1 MVKLFPGDIMG
12 FIAKRTK
19 GKNTYYLYQE
29 SYREKINQKNSG
41 KNPGSGK
48 SKVCSR
54 TQYLGSAEHI
64 LQCVKNKRKPYS
76 VKVRKFGLIA
86 AAYQASKKI
95 HLINILKKHIQ
106 GNRAG
111 VSRWIYFFVA
121 IINRLDHATSKN
133 KMSKWLKKTILP
145 ELLNFD
151 HRKLT
156 SKNFWYSTDDIIS
169 EKDIGMRRQRQR
181 QRQRKRKKESG
192 SDDHDRE
199 RDVDVGVGVGVD
211 MDVDVDVDVDLMVGI
226 DDHTFNT
233 IETELFYSIDNLMGL
248 SPSVI
253 CYDTTN
259 FYTYIEEPARAKLA
273 NTCHSKDSRHHLK
286 HVGLLMAVEKSYGI
300 PLISRVYKANNHD
313 SKVFSFIL
321 ADLII
326 ALKKICHSDYDIV
339 IVLDKGNNSEK
350 NFKSMAGKISWVGAL
365 VPSHYEE
372 LINLEFDHY
381 HGTWKGKRFYR
392 CKKKVMGI
400 DCIIVLT
407 FNSATKRKQQHSL
420 KRGIEK
426 LKQDIVK
433 RWESYKK
440 APTAITQGIKTMK
453 NKSRYGKCIEV
464 SVESVDADVDVDAD
478 ADVRERQLHFQENS
492 QEIKEREK
500 RFGKNLIFSNMLDAE
515 TGYLIDTYDE
525 KNIIE
530 SDFQLLK
537 DTTII
542 RFRPIRHWTDS
553 KIRAFAFCCVVSMT
567 LMRVMQWMVHQEG
580 YKMSANV
587 LKDELTDI
595 EEVINVYSLKEAVRM
610 ITQRS
615 TVQDKL
621 WKIFNLE
628 EIKEMLLLQ

>member
-1 MVKLFPGDIMG
+1 MG

-19 GKNTYYLYQE
+19 GKKTYYIYQE
-29 SYREKINQKNSG
+29 SYREKINQNHLD

-54 TQYLGSAEHI
+54 TQYLGSAQHI
-64 LQCVKNKRKPYS
+64 LHCVKNERKPYS

-86 AAYQASKKI
+86 AAYQTSKKI
-95 HLINILKKHIQ
+95 HLIDILKKHIQ
-106 GNRAG
+106 GNRAS
-111 VSRWIYFFVA
+111 VPRWIYFFVA

-145 ELLNFD
+145 QLLNFD

-169 EKDIGMRRQRQR
+169 EKDIRSRRQRQT
-181 QRQRKRKKESG
+181 QRQRKKGKGKGKESG
-192 SDDHDRE
+192 SDDHDRDRDPE
-199 RDVDVGVGVGVD
+199 LEPELDVDGDGD
-211 MDVDVDVDVDLMVGI
+211 INLDLMVGI
-226 DDHTFNT
+226 DDNTFNI

-273 NTCHSKDSRHHLK
+273 NTCHSKDSKHHLK

-300 PLISRVYKANNHD
+300 PLISRVYRANSHD

-321 ADLII
+321 TDLII
-326 ALKKICHSDYDIV
+326 ALKKICHSDSDIV

-350 NFKSMAGKISWVGAL
+350 NFKTMAGKISWVGAL

-392 CKKKVMGI
+392 CKKRVMGI

-407 FNSATKRKQQHSL
+407 FNRATKRKQQHSL

-440 APTAITQGIKTMK
+440 TPTAITQGIKTMK
-453 NKSRYGKCIEV
+453 NKSHYGKCIEV
-464 SVESVDADVDVDAD
+464 SVVSVDVDVNG
-478 ADVRERQLHFQENS
+478 RERQLHFQENS

-580 YKMSANV
+580 YKMSTNV

-610 ITQRS
+610 ISQRS
-615 TVQDKL
+615 AVQEKL

-628 EIKEMLLLQ
+628 EVKEMLLLQ

>member
-1 MVKLFPGDIMG
+1 VVKSSFDDIMG
-12 FIAKRTK
+12 FIAKRIK

-29 SYREKINQKNSG
+29 SYREKINEKHSG

-48 SKVCSR
+48 SRVRSR
-54 TQYLGSAEHI
+54 TEYLGSAEHI
-64 LQCVKNKRKPYS
+64 LASVRNKRKPYS
-76 VKVRKFGLIA
+76 VKVRNFGLIA
-86 AAYQASKKI
+86 AAFQVSQKI
-95 HLINILKKHIQ
+95 DLVQILKKHIH
-106 GNRAG
+106 GNR
-111 VSRWIYFFVA
+111 SRIPRWIYFFVT

-169 EKDIGMRRQRQR
+169 EKGIKMRRE
-181 QRQRKRKKESG
+181 KENG
-192 SDDHDRE
+192 DDDL
-199 RDVDVGVGVGVD
+199 
-211 MDVDVDVDVDLMVGI
+211 DLMVGI
-226 DDHTFNT
+226 DDNTFNT

-248 SPSVI
+248 SPGVI

-273 NTCHSKDSRHHLK
+273 NTCHSKDSKHHLK

-300 PLISRVYKANNHD
+300 PLISRVYRANSHD
-313 SKVFSFIL
+313 SKLFSFIL
-321 ADLII
+321 SDLII
-326 ALKKICHSDYDIV
+326 ALKKMCKSDSEIV
-339 IVLDKGNNSEK
+339 IVLDKGNNSKE
-350 NFKSMAGKISWVGAL
+350 NFKNMAGKISWVGAL

-372 LINLEFDHY
+372 LMNLEFDHY
-381 HGTWKGKRFYR
+381 HGNWKEKLFYR
-392 CKKKVMGI
+392 CKRDVMGI
-400 DCIIVLT
+400 ECIIVLT
-407 FNSATKRKQQHSL
+407 FNSATKRKKQHSL

-433 RWESYKK
+433 KWESYKK
-440 APTAITQGIKTMK
+440 TPTAITQGIKTMK
-453 NKSRYGKCIEV
+453 NKSRYGACFEV
-464 SVESVDADVDVDAD
+464 SVDVY
-478 ADVRERQLHFQENS
+478 EKQLHFQENPE
-492 QEIKEREK
+492 EIKKREK

-515 TGYLIDTYDE
+515 TGYLIDTYNE

-567 LMRVMQWMVHQEG
+567 LVRVMQWMAQQAG
-580 YKMSANV
+580 YEMSTNV

-595 EEVINVYSLKEAVRM
+595 EEVINVYSLKEVERM

-615 TVQDKL
+615 AVQNKL

-628 EIKEMLLLQ
+628 EIKDMLLLH

>member
-1 MVKLFPGDIMG
+1 MVKSSFGDIMG

-29 SYREKINQKNSG
+29 SYREKINEKHSG

-48 SKVCSR
+48 SRVRSR
-54 TQYLGSAEHI
+54 TEYLGSAEHI
-64 LQCVKNKRKPYS
+64 LASVRNKRKPYS
-76 VKVRKFGLIA
+76 VKVRNFGLIA
-86 AAYQASKKI
+86 AAFQVSQKI
-95 HLINILKKHIQ
+95 DLVQILKKHIH
-106 GNRAG
+106 GNR
-111 VSRWIYFFVA
+111 SRIPRWIYFFVT

-169 EKDIGMRRQRQR
+169 EKEIKMRRE
-181 QRQRKRKKESG
+181 KKNG
-192 SDDHDRE
+192 DDDL
-199 RDVDVGVGVGVD
+199 
-211 MDVDVDVDVDLMVGI
+211 DLMVGI
-226 DDHTFNT
+226 DDNTFNT

-248 SPSVI
+248 SPGVI

-273 NTCHSKDSRHHLK
+273 NTCHSKDSKHHLK

-300 PLISRVYKANNHD
+300 PLISRVYRANSHD
-313 SKVFSFIL
+313 SKLFSFIL
-321 ADLII
+321 SDLII
-326 ALKKICHSDYDIV
+326 ALKKMCKSDSEIV
-339 IVLDKGNNSEK
+339 IVLDKGNNSKE
-350 NFKSMAGKISWVGAL
+350 NFKNMAGKISWVGAL

-372 LINLEFDHY
+372 LMNLEFDHY
-381 HGTWKGKRFYR
+381 HGNWKEKLFYR
-392 CKKKVMGI
+392 CKRDVMGI
-400 DCIIVLT
+400 ECIIVLT
-407 FNSATKRKQQHSL
+407 FNSATKRKKQHSL

-433 RWESYKK
+433 KWESYKK
-440 APTAITQGIKTMK
+440 TPTAITQGIKTMK
-453 NKSRYGKCIEV
+453 NKSRYGTCFEV
-464 SVESVDADVDVDAD
+464 SVDVYDK
-478 ADVRERQLHFQENS
+478 QLHFQENPE
-492 QEIKEREK
+492 EIKKREK

-515 TGYLIDTYDE
+515 TGYLIDTYNE

-567 LMRVMQWMVHQEG
+567 LVRVMQWMAQQAG
-580 YKMSANV
+580 YEMSTNV
-587 LKDELTDI
+587 LKDELTDK
-595 EEVINVYSLKEAVRM
+595 EEVINVCSLKEAERM

-615 TVQDKL
+615 AVQDKL
-621 WKIFNLE
+621 WKTFNLE
-628 EIKEMLLLQ
+628 EIKDMLLLQ

>member
-1 MVKLFPGDIMG
+1 MG
-12 FIAKRTK
+12 FIAKRTN

-29 SYREKINQKNSG
+29 SYREKISQKHAG
-41 KNPGSGK
+41 KKPGSGK

-54 TQYLGSAEHI
+54 TQYLGSAEHV
-64 LQCVKNKRKPYS
+64 LACVKNKRKPYT
-76 VKVRKFGLIA
+76 VKVRSFGLIA
-86 AAYQASKKI
+86 AAYQVSKKI
-95 HLINILKKHIQ
+95 DLIQILKKHIQ
-106 GNRAG
+106 GNRSQ
-111 VSRWIYFFVA
+111 VPRWIYFLVT
-121 IINRLDHATSKN
+121 IINRLDQATSKN
-133 KMSKWLKKTILP
+133 KMSKWLEKTILP
-145 ELLNFD
+145 ELLDFD

-169 EKDIGMRRQRQR
+169 EKEIKMQRE
-181 QRQRKRKKESG
+181 KENA
-192 SDDHDRE
+192 DDDR
-199 RDVDVGVGVGVD
+199 
-211 MDVDVDVDVDLMVGI
+211 DLMVGI
-226 DDHTFNT
+226 DDTTFNE
-233 IETELFYSIDNLMGL
+233 IEKELFYSIDNLMGL

-273 NTCHSKDSRHHLK
+273 NTCHSKDSKHHLK
-286 HVGLLMAVEKSYGI
+286 HIGLLMAVEKSYGI
-300 PLISRVYKANNHD
+300 PLISRVYRANSHD
-313 SKVFSFIL
+313 SKLFSFIL

-326 ALKKICHSDYDIV
+326 TLKKICNSESDSQIV
-339 IVLDKGNNSEK
+339 IVLDKGNNSKE
-350 NFKSMAGKISWVGAL
+350 NFKTMAGKISWVGAL

-372 LINLEFDHY
+372 LMNLEFDHY
-381 HGTWKGKRFYR
+381 HGNWNGKLFYR
-392 CKKKVMGI
+392 CKREVMGI
-400 DCIIVLT
+400 ECSIVLT
-407 FNSATKRKQQHSL
+407 FNSATKRRKQHSL
-420 KRGIEK
+420 ERGIEK

-433 RWESYKK
+433 KWESYKK
-440 APTAITQGIKTMK
+440 RPTAITQGIKTMK
-453 NKSRYGKCIEV
+453 NKSRYGTCFEV
-464 SVESVDADVDVDAD
+464 SVVSVD
-478 ADVRERQLHFQENS
+478 VRQKQLHFQENS
-492 QEIKEREK
+492 DEIKKREK

-515 TGYLIDTYDE
+515 TGYLIDTYNE

-567 LMRVMQWMVHQEG
+567 LVRVMQWMAQQAG

-595 EEVINVYSLKEAVRM
+595 EEVINVYSLKEAERM

-615 TVQDKL
+615 AVQDKL
-621 WKIFNLE
+621 WEIFNLE

>member
-1 MVKLFPGDIMG
+1 MVKSYLGDFMG

-29 SYREKINQKNSG
+29 SYREKINEKHSG

-48 SKVCSR
+48 SRVCSR

-64 LQCVKNKRKPYS
+64 LACVKNKRKPYS
-76 VKVRKFGLIA
+76 VKVRNFGLIA
-86 AAYQASKKI
+86 AAYQVSKKI
-95 HLINILKKHIQ
+95 DLIQILKKHIQ
-106 GNRAG
+106 GNRSW
-111 VSRWIYFFVA
+111 VPRWIYFLVT
-121 IINRLDHATSKN
+121 IINRLDQATSKN
-133 KMSKWLKKTILP
+133 KMSKWLEKTILP

-169 EKDIGMRRQRQR
+169 EKEIKMRRE
-181 QRQRKRKKESG
+181 KEKENA
-192 SDDHDRE
+192 DDDR
-199 RDVDVGVGVGVD
+199 
-211 MDVDVDVDVDLMVGI
+211 DLMVGI
-226 DDHTFNT
+226 DDTTFNA

-273 NTCHSKDSRHHLK
+273 NTCHSKDSKHHLK
-286 HVGLLMAVEKSYGI
+286 HIGLLMAVEKSYGI
-300 PLISRVYKANNHD
+300 PLISRVYRANSHD
-313 SKVFSFIL
+313 SKLFSFIL

-326 ALKKICHSDYDIV
+326 ALKKICNSDSQIV
-339 IVLDKGNNSEK
+339 IVLDKGNNSEE
-350 NFKSMAGKISWVGAL
+350 NFKTMAGKISWVGAL
-365 VPSHYEE
+365 VPSHYED
-372 LINLEFDHY
+372 LMNLEFDHY
-381 HGTWKGKRFYR
+381 HGNWNGKLFYR
-392 CKKKVMGI
+392 CKREVMGI
-400 DCIIVLT
+400 ECIIVLT
-407 FNSATKRKQQHSL
+407 FNSATKRKKQHSL

-433 RWESYKK
+433 KWESYKK
-440 APTAITQGIKTMK
+440 TPTAITQGIKTMK
-453 NKSRYGKCIEV
+453 NKSRYGTCFEV
-464 SVESVDADVDVDAD
+464 SV
-478 ADVRERQLHFQENS
+478 DVREKQLHFQENS
-492 QEIKEREK
+492 DEIKKREK

-515 TGYLIDTYDE
+515 TGYLIDTYNE

-567 LMRVMQWMVHQEG
+567 LVRVMQWMAQQAG
-580 YKMSANV
+580 YTMSTNV

-595 EEVINVYSLKEAVRM
+595 EEVINVYSLKEAERM

-615 TVQDKL
+615 AVQDKL
-621 WKIFNLE
+621 WEIFNLE